1 VTDWIA
7 SIEAAAQTWSNVS
20 PSNFSFVRQVGSSNT
35 VRYEVPN
42 PPTILAGSPY
52 PPGGYIVSGY
62 TKINPTYIWDIN
74 NTPLPSDP
82 NHNGSTISYNLQN
95 VVTHELG
102 HWLFLDDIDN
112 TGCVN
117 VTMKRTIGH
126 GEIMKISL
134 DANDKSAVNWQ
145 YP

>member
-1 VTDWIA
+1 VTCTNGQRKNYPDYVELL
-7 SIEAAAQTWSNVS
+7 IERST
-20 PSNFSFVRQVGSSNT
+20 
-35 VRYEVPN
+35 
-42 PPTILAGSPY
+42 
-52 PPGGYIVSGY
+52 
-62 TKINPTYIWDIN
+62 
-74 NTPLPSDP
+74 SDP

-112 TGCVN
+112 AGCVN